1 MSRIFLSHASKD
13 GRASRALK
21 QWLSEQDPPLAN
33 EIFLDTDR
41 ETGIQSGN
49 KWQDELM
56 RASARCEAVVC
67 LLSQNWEN
75 SRECQVE
82 YRTAENLGKQI
93 FPARLEPE
101 PAGGSSIT
109 SEWQR
114 CDLFG
119 GDHQTEV
126 DLGDGNPPVQFST
139 DGLMRLRDGIRGAGI
154 SAESFVW
161 PPKGDADRSPY
172 RGWYPFEEVDAGVFF
187 GRDGSIVK
195 GMDALRAM
203 RREST
208 NLLVI
213 LGPSGAGKSSFLRAG
228 LLPRLR
234 REDRRFLVLD
244 VVRPA
249 RGVLTG
255 DSGLAQAILNARNS
269 FRLDTPPDLGDIKG
283 YCQSDHARVR
293 ELLADCQRAAADRL
307 PDIGD
312 SDKPPTVV
320 LPLDQA
326 EELFTAGAGVQAR
339 QFLELIKNLAIPG
352 DGPGFGFI
360 VAATIRSDCY
370 EPMQTAPELSDVPAR
385 LFHELKPMQPF
396 SFTEVITGPAERSAA
411 STHAFTIEPDLVDK
425 LVQDCAK
432 GIDTLPILSLTLSRL
447 YQDYAGDGVISL
459 AEYEDHLGGIGQIVE
474 VEVNDI
480 LSDDP
485 AARKTEL
492 DLLRDA
498 FIPWLVTVGLN
509 GQPLRRQADWA
520 DIPQAARP
528 LLDKFIDKRLLV
540 KQTSDEQTTVEVTLE
555 SLLTEWTD
563 LSEWL
568 GDEAENL
575 KTTAALERD
584 FAEWEASG
592 HSGDYLLP
600 PNRLKEGERLAATTR
615 YGMRLANIHGFLAES
630 RTAVN
635 QKLESDLRRT
645 RILLGTAVAFLVIA
659 IVAAFIARHQTV
671 AANHARDDADH
682 ARELAE
688 HRYHEAVSLRLV
700 SEAQAML
707 AGTRSEGDARGFQ
720 QLLAAGTL
728 INTPDDGAVFSAAV
742 QRLNT
747 LKIIRAPEIARSAVF
762 SPDGKRIASASLA
775 DRTVRIWDA
784 DTGRP
789 VGTPVLAHTDK
800 VWSVA
805 YSADGHRLVS
815 ASGDGTLR
823 VWDADTGTSL
833 GPPLQGHTD
842 QVFSAAFSP
851 DGRRIV
857 SGGADKTIRIWDTQ
871 TGRQLGATLV
881 GHTGAVWS
889 VAFSPDGRRVVSG
902 SADHTIRM
910 WDVDSGRPAS
920 PVMRGHGDV
929 VWSVVFSPDGQRIL
943 SASSDYTAREWNTRT
958 GEQIGAPLSG
968 HANSVA
974 SAAFSPDGRRI
985 VSGSA
990 DDTIRIWDADSHQ
1003 PIGAPLVGHNNGVM
1017 SVSFSP
1023 DGARIVSASTDNT
1036 VRLWD
1041 AANVQPGGRVVG
1053 AHGGPALAVAFSP
1066 DSSRIASGG
1075 ADNLIRLWNLRAD
1088 QPNVPPLQGHTATV
1102 SSVAFNADGSRLV
1115 SGGADGTVRLWDVRA
1130 GQQLGQ
1136 PLRGHRG
1143 NVRGVAMSPKGDR
1156 IVSGG
1161 ADGTLRVWAV
1171 GDSSTV
1177 IDVPNAHGGKEVSS
1191 VAFNAA
1197 GDRIVTG
1204 GDDGMVRLWDA
1215 GTGSPVGA
1223 PLIAPGLATSHDGA
1237 VTSVA
1242 FSPDGSRIV
1251 SGSIDTTERVW
1262 DVATGSQ
1269 LGAQMTAH
1277 QGTVTDVAFSP
1288 DGQRIL
1294 TGSVDRTVRLWN
1306 AASGKPFGE
1315 PMRGHQEWVLSV
1327 AFSPDGRSVASSSGD
1342 GTVRVW
1348 PAEVTNEDLCNKLTA
1363 NMSHRQWS
1371 EWVAPDIA
1379 YVPVCPDLPVPPD

>member
-1 MSRIFLSHASKD
+1 MSRIFLSHASQD

-21 QWLSEQDPPLAN
+21 KWLSEQDPPLAN

-41 ETGIQSGN
+41 ETGIQPGN
-49 KWQDELM
+49 KWQEELK

-67 LLSQNWEN
+67 LLSQHWES

-82 YRTAENLGKQI
+82 YRTAETLGKQI

-101 PAGGSSIT
+101 PPGGSSIT
-109 SEWQR
+109 NEWQR

-126 DLGDGNPPVQFST
+126 DLGDGYPPVQFST
-139 DGLMRLRDGIRGAGI
+139 DGLIRLRDGIRGAGI

-161 PPKGDADRSPY
+161 PPKGDSERSPY

-195 GMDALRAM
+195 GLDALRTM
-203 RREST
+203 RREGT

-244 VVRPA
+244 IVRPG
-249 RGVLTG
+249 REVLTG
-255 DSGLAQAILNARNS
+255 ESGLARAIFNARRG
-269 FRLDTPPDLGDIKG
+269 FRLNKPDLGEIKS
-283 YCQSDHARVR
+283 YCQTNPARVL
-293 ELLADCQRAAADRL
+293 ELLADCQRAAAGRL
-307 PDIGD
+307 PDVGD
-312 SDKPPTVV
+312 SDKPPTVL

-326 EELFTAGAGVQAR
+326 EELFEAGAGVQAH
-339 QFLELIKNLAIPG
+339 QFLELINKLAVPD
-352 DGPGFGFI
+352 DGPGLGFI

-370 EPMQTAPELSDVPAR
+370 EPMQTATELADVPTR
-385 LFHELKPMQPF
+385 LFDELKPMQPF
-396 SFTEVITGPAERSAA
+396 SFTEVIKGPAERSKA
-411 STHAFTIEPDLVDK
+411 STHAFTLEPDLVDK
-425 LVQDCAK
+425 LVLDCTE
-432 GIDTLPILSLTLSRL
+432 GTDTLPILSLTLSRL
-447 YQDYAGDGVISL
+447 YCDYAGDGVITLS
-459 AEYEDHLGGIGQIVE
+459 EYQDHLGGMGQIVE
-474 VEVNDI
+474 VEVNDL
-480 LSDDP
+480 LSED
-485 AARKTEL
+485 ASVRKAEL

-520 DIPQAARP
+520 DVPQAARP
-528 LLDKFIDKRLLV
+528 LLEKFVDKRLLV
-540 KQTSDEQTTVEVTLE
+540 KQTSGERTTVEVTLE
-555 SLLTEWTD
+555 SLLTEWSD
-563 LSEWL
+563 LKGWL
-568 GDEAENL
+568 IEEAPNL
-575 KTTAALERD
+575 KATSALERD

-592 HSGDYLLP
+592 HSADYLLP
-600 PNRLKEGERLAATTR
+600 PNRLKEGERLAGTTR
-615 YGMRLANIHGFLAES
+615 YGGRLATIHDFLASS
-630 RTAVN
+630 RIAVN
-635 QKLESDLRRT
+635 QKLEADLRRT
-645 RILLGTAVAFLVIA
+645 RILLGAAVTFLVIA
-659 IVAAFIARHQTV
+659 LVAAFIARNQTIV
-671 AANHARDDADH
+671 ANHARDDANH

-688 HRYHEAVSLRLV
+688 NRYHEAVSLRLV

-720 QLLAAGTL
+720 QLLAARALTDK
-728 INTPDDGAVFSAAV
+728 PDDGAVFTAAV
-742 QRLNT
+742 QRLTT
-747 LKIIRAPEIARSAVF
+747 LKIITAPEITRSAVF
-762 SPDGKRIASASLA
+762 SPDGKHIASASLA
-775 DRTVRIWDA
+775 DRTIRIWDVG
-784 DTGRP
+784 TGRP
-789 VGTPVLAHTDK
+789 VGTTVLAHTDK

-823 VWDADTGTSL
+823 LWDADTGAPL

-842 QVFSAAFSP
+842 QVFTAAFSP

-857 SGGADKTIRIWDTQ
+857 SGGADQTVRVWDAQ
-871 TGRQLGATLV
+871 TGKQLGATLA
-881 GHTGAVWS
+881 GHNGAIWS

-902 SADHTIRM
+902 GADTAVRM
-910 WDVDSGRPAS
+910 WDVDTGLLVGA
-920 PVMRGHGDV
+920 VMRGHGGV

-943 SASSDYTAREWNTRT
+943 SASSDSTMREWDVHT
-958 GEQIGAPLSG
+958 GAQIGAPLTG

-990 DDTIRIWDADSHQ
+990 DNTIRFWDADTHQ
-1003 PIGAPLVGHNNGVM
+1003 PIGAPFVGHNNGVM
-1017 SVSFSP
+1017 SVSFST
-1023 DGARIVSASTDNT
+1023 DGGRIVSASTDNT
-1036 VRLWD
+1036 VRIWD
-1041 AANVQPGGRVVG
+1041 AVNVQPGGRVVG
-1053 AHGGPALAVAFSP
+1053 THNGPALAVAFSP

-1075 ADNLIRLWNLRAD
+1075 ADNLIRLWNLRPD
-1088 QPNVPPLQGHTATV
+1088 QPNGPPLQGHTATV

-1115 SGGADGTVRLWDVRA
+1115 SGGADGTVRLWDVHA

-1136 PLRGHRG
+1136 PLRGHSG
-1143 NVRGVAMSPKGDR
+1143 NVRGVAVNATGDR
-1156 IVSGG
+1156 VVSGG
-1161 ADGTLRVWAV
+1161 ADGTLRVWDVTNGIAIV
-1171 GDSSTV
+1171 
-1177 IDVPNAHGGKEVSS
+1177 DVPNAHGGKEVSS
-1191 VAFNAA
+1191 VAFNTA

-1204 GDDGMVRLWDA
+1204 GDDAMVRLWDA
-1215 GTGSPVGA
+1215 RTGSPVGA

-1269 LGAQMTAH
+1269 VGAQMTAH

-1306 AASGKPFGE
+1306 TASGKPFGQ
-1315 PMRGHQEWVLSV
+1315 PMFGHQEWVLSV
-1327 AFSPDGRSVASSSGD
+1327 AFSPDGRTVASSSGD

-1348 PAEVTNEDLCNKLTA
+1348 PAVVSDEDLCNKLTA
-1363 NMSHRQWS
+1363 NMSHKQWS